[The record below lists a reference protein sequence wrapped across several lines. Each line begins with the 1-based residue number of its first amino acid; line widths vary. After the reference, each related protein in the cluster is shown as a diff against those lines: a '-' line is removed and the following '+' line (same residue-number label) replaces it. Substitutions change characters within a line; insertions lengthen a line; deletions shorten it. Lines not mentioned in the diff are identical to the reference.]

1 MIDFDGQ
8 VAIVTGAGRGLGRL
22 YAMELARR
30 RARVIVNDLGG
41 TSRGEGADSSVAE
54 QVVKE
59 IEAAGGIAVASHDS
73 VSTPQGGE
81 AIVRAALEQ
90 FGRVDIVVSNA
101 GIVEFVPFDEISV
114 EAWRRMLNI
123 HLDGSFFVC
132 QPAFRAMKSQ
142 GYGRFVLISSSAGM
156 FGQLGNAHY
165 GTAKAGIVG
174 LTNVLALEGA
184 PHGIV
189 ANSVLPTGFSRMVT
203 DQLGDKPAVPG
214 RAGFLA
220 AIDPDLVMP
229 LVVFLASRA
238 CTLTHHNFAS
248 CAGRYSRVFVGLGEG
263 WLAEAGRKPT
273 LDDIAAHLAEIAR
286 TDAYSVPGSLFDE
299 IAETCARRGITL
311 GRPS

>member
-1 MIDFDGQ
+1 MVEFDGQ

-54 QVVKE
+54 QVVAE
-59 IEAAGGIAVASHDS
+59 IKSAGGIATASHDS
-73 VSTPQGGE
+73 VATPQGGE
-81 AIVRAALEQ
+81 AIVRAALDHY
-90 FGRVDIVVSNA
+90 GRVDIVVNNA
-101 GIVEFVPFDEISV
+101 GIVDFVPFEDISA
-114 EAWRRMLNI
+114 EAWRRMLNV
-123 HLDGSFFVC
+123 HLDGGFFVS

-142 GYGRFVLISSSAGM
+142 GYGRFVFISSSAGM
-156 FGQLGNAHY
+156 FGNPGNAHY

-174 LTNVLALEGA
+174 LTNVLAIEGA
-184 PHGIV
+184 PHGIL

-203 DQLGDKPAVPG
+203 DQLGDRPQAQG
-214 RAGFLA
+214 RSAFLD

-229 LVVFLASRA
+229 LVVYLASRA

-248 CAGRYSRVFVGLGEG
+248 CSGRYSRVFIGLAEG
-263 WLAEAGRKPT
+263 WLAEAGSKPSV
-273 LDDIAAHLAEIAR
+273 DDIAAHLAEIAR
-286 TDAYSVPGSLFDE
+286 TVPCSVPGSLFDE

>member
-30 RARVIVNDLGG
+30 GARVIVNDLGG
-41 TSRGEGADSSVAE
+41 TSRGAGADSTVAE

-81 AIVRAALEQ
+81 AIVRAALDQ

-203 DQLGDKPAVPG
+203 DQLGDKPAVQG
-214 RAGFLA
+214 RSGFLA

-248 CAGRYSRVFVGLGEG
+248 CAGRYSRVFVGLAEG

-273 LDDIAAHLAEIAR
+273 VDDIAAHLAEIAR